1 MEEEGL
7 DTLIQI
13 LEQINQLSGAAL
25 DALLQGRSGSG
36 VGSEAATGAP
46 SPEQGAPPAPPEGV

>member
-1 MEEEGL
+1 MNPEGL

-25 DALLQGRSGSG
+25 DALMQGAQ
-36 VGSEAATGAP
+36 GSEAATGAP
-46 SPEQGAPPAPPEGV
+46 PTEQGAPPAPPEGA

>member
-1 MEEEGL
+1 MNEEGI

-25 DALLQGRSGSG
+25 DALLQGAQGSG
-36 VGSEAATGAP
+36 PDTGA
-46 SPEQGAPPAPPEGV
+46 SAPEQGAPPAPPEGA